1 MSYVTLLPEQPVLD
15 DRDDDADEDD
25 DDVDADD
32 DDDDD
37 DDDDI
42 IVQSSS
48 PLRAKLEISHLWV
61 DVAPRCNKWTADGMD
76 G

>member
-32 DDDDD
+32 DDDD
-37 DDDDI
+37 I

-48 PLRAKLEISHLWV
+48 PLRAKLEINHKLV
-61 DVAPRCNKWTADGMD
+61 DVAPRCYKWTADGMD

>member
-15 DRDDDADEDD
+15 DRDV
-25 DDVDADD
+25 DVDADD

-48 PLRAKLEISHLWV
+48 PLRAKLEINHLWV